1 MSKENGISLSEA
13 SKLSK
18 RTLAPTFNYSGRHY
32 KSDKERNYKLQI
44 WNTWE
49 DINSCL
55 LNHFCGLRPA
65 LQPPIL
71 MEMESCQNWS
81 CGLQEIKQEASVNKS
96 GALTGQSGWFLLSD
110 YMNDIKVAS
119 TYLMNQMCPKQLQHK
134 RSRTGVFILH
144 TILRSLSLTT
154 FFLRAVCLKTS
165 LSLLLACG
173 YHTLWCYYN

>member
-1 MSKENGISLSEA
+1 MHIISRLYPGQTKLLTESDLRNSLAGLKMSKENGISLSEA

-55 LNHFCGLRPA
+55 LNHFCDLRPA
-65 LQPPIL
+65 LLPPIL

-119 TYLMNQMCPKQLQHK
+119 TYLMNQMCPK
-134 RSRTGVFILH
+134 
-144 TILRSLSLTT
+144 
-154 FFLRAVCLKTS
+154 
-165 LSLLLACG
+165 
-173 YHTLWCYYN
+173 